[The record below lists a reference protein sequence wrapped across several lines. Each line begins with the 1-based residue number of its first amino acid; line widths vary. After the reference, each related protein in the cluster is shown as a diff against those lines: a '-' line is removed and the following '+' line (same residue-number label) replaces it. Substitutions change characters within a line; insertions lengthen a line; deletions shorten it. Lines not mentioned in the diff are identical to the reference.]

1 MRSLHLTLAF
11 SIATMSCVVAA
22 APSKPNIILIN
33 IDDLGY
39 GDIGPFG
46 SKTPTPNLD
55 RMAKEGRKLTSH
67 YSAPVCSPSRAS
79 MMTGCYPKRVLPVPL
94 VLFPV
99 SAVGLNPQEITVAEV
114 LKDVGYATA
123 CIGKWHLGDQP
134 EFLPTRQG
142 FDSYYGL
149 PYSNDMGTVEDGA
162 KNDPGTP
169 VKTVNGNT
177 KLPPADETGVR
188 IPQPPLPLLEND
200 RVIERVKQE
209 QQHTITQ
216 RYTEKAQQYIRTHQA
231 SPFFLYLAHTA
242 VHFPHYP
249 GHAFMNKTGRGLY
262 DDWVN
267 EVDWS
272 VGQVLDT
279 VRELK
284 LDEKTLIIFTSDN
297 GGPIQQGADNSPLR
311 GGKNSTFEGGVRVC
325 TIVRWPGRVPADTST
340 NAITSHMDWLP
351 TFAALGGG
359 KMPTDRKLDGYD
371 ITPLLLNQKDAKSP
385 YSAFYYYL
393 GLKLQAVRS
402 GPWKLFLNKG
412 ELYHLDDDIGEKT
425 NLAAQHP
432 EEVQRLRAL
441 ADLMK
446 DDLGFDGVGPGCR
459 AMGRVESPKPIMDAE
474 GVVRAELAGEVKKFP

>member
-1 MRSLHLTLAF
+1 MQVMADN
-11 SIATMSCVVAA
+11 
-22 APSKPNIILIN
+22 APKPNIILIN

-55 RMAKEGRKLTSH
+55 RMAKEGRKFTSH

-99 SAVGLNPQEITVAEV
+99 SALGLNPKEITVAEV
-114 LKDVGYATA
+114 LKETGYATA

-169 VKTVNGNT
+169 VKTANGNT
-177 KLPPADETGVR
+177 KLPVSDETGIR
-188 IPQPPLPLLEND
+188 FPQPPLPLLEND

-216 RYTEKAQQYIRTHQA
+216 RYTEKAQQYIRTHRDG
-231 SPFFLYLAHTA
+231 PFFLYLAHTA

-249 GHAFMNKTGRGLY
+249 GKAFMNKTGRGLY

-267 EVDWS
+267 QVDWS
-272 VGQVLDT
+272 VGEILAT
-279 VRELK
+279 IKELK

-297 GGPIQQGADNSPLR
+297 GGPVQQGADNAPLR
-311 GGKNSTFEGGVRVC
+311 GSKNTTFEGGIRVC
-325 TIVRWPGRVPADTST
+325 TLVRWSGHVPADTST
-340 NAITSHMDWLP
+340 GAITSHMDWLP
-351 TFAALGGG
+351 TFAALAGG
-359 KMPTDRKLDGYD
+359 KVPADRKIDGFD

-385 YSAFYYYL
+385 YEAFYYFH
-393 GLKLQAVRS
+393 GLKLEAVRS
-402 GPWKLFLNKG
+402 GPWKLSLAKG
-412 ELYHLDDDIGEKT
+412 ELYQLEDEISEKT
-425 NLAAQHP
+425 NVASKHP
-432 EEVQRLRAL
+432 EEVSRLRAL
-441 ADLMK
+441 ADKMK
-446 DDLGFDGVGPGCR
+446 DDLGLEGIGPGCR
-459 AMGRVESPKPIMDAE
+459 AMGKVADPKPIIDLE
-474 GVVRAELAGEVKKFP
+474 GQVRAELAGAVKKFP